1 MKTHPWF
8 ENWRIGPPWDTHD
21 QAIWGTGRITFTRG
35 EYWFFLFNSYEEGHK
50 KVCVIFNKMG
60 KKHWHNKQAIR
71 YEYISDSEW
80 RNNTQ
85 VWYYL
90 GDKVETL
97 FEGMS
102 TTRLLDNR
110 IESEHPDGFK
120 VAAWGEFPNYNL
132 TIRKGDEEIGRF
144 EATGSQVPELRQA
157 ENLAMRSR
165 EGFSPD
171 RDTFAKIDRVSHF
184 PYTCS
189 NTCDFFTNFKGRFM
203 GEFMGGNLWVERTR
217 SFGLPANWLLLY
229 VDFDDRSRLWMRWF
243 TGKINHYDPL
253 SFYFDVERT
262 KKRYPFDRI
271 EWNYYTGYRT
281 GPHMT
286 IGDDTEY
293 VEMKGWGP
301 GGEVTLLCELKDYY
315 LSRYTSYKYESRYYE
330 TACDPVEM
338 DFKGSDGTHL
348 TLDDFSKYIAYGEEA
363 YKKKWRETIRE
374 DLGDKPE

>member
-1 MKTHPWF
+1 MKTHPRF
-8 ENWRIGPPWDTHD
+8 EHWRVGPAWQSHD
-21 QAIWGTGRITFTRG
+21 EAIWGTGRITFTRG

-50 KVCVIFNKMG
+50 KVCVIINKMG
-60 KKHWHNKQAIR
+60 KKHWHNKQKIT
-71 YEYISDSEW
+71 YEEISDTEW

-102 TTRLLDNR
+102 TTRLLDHR
-110 IESEHPDGFK
+110 IESEHPSGYR
-120 VAAWGEFPNYNL
+120 VAAWGDFPNYTL
-132 TIRKGDEEIGRF
+132 SIHKGDEEIGHF
-144 EATGSQVPELRQA
+144 EASGSEVPELRQA
-157 ENLAMRSR
+157 ENLRMRSR
-165 EGFSPD
+165 EGFSEC

-189 NTCDFFTNFKGRFM
+189 NTCDFFTNFKGRFL
-203 GEFMGGNLWVERTR
+203 GEAMGGNLWVERTR

-229 VDFDDRSRLWMRWF
+229 VDFGDRSRLWMRWF

-253 SFYFDVERT
+253 SFYFDVERN
-262 KKRYPFDRI
+262 KKRYAFDRI

-281 GPHMT
+281 GQHMT

-293 VEMKGWGP
+293 VEMKGLGP
-301 GGEVTLLCELKDYY
+301 DGEVSLLCELKGYY

-330 TACDPVEM
+330 TVCDPVEM
-338 DFKGSDGTHL
+338 DFKGTDGTHL

-374 DLGDKPE
+374 DLGDKPG